1 MYHTSAQIAAMADAH
16 FLIEKAVENKST
28 VSRIRRL
35 ADNDSVLSLPE
46 CSAVQNH
53 GYRDGERTR
62 DEGTCHGEKNLTL
75 SVYGAVDYQYI
86 TGGQPYVSVW
96 DDYLPISL
104 DHYYNLIVFF

>member
-1 MYHTSAQIAAMADAH
+1 MTAW
-16 FLIEKAVENKST
+16 LN
-28 VSRIRRL
+28 
-35 ADNDSVLSLPE
+35 LPE
-46 CSAVQNH
+46 CSAVQKFTDTVMESA
-53 GYRDGERTR
+53 REMKALAM
-62 DEGTCHGEKNLTL
+62 EKKSLTL